1 MNRWVTVEPAGGGK
15 DGAVA
20 DNAKGVSV
28 SFSLSPSKK
37 RRVVAG
43 TGTAHSAVP
52 KRTTTGSVFQQQQHI
67 SDRGRIQ
74 GAAASAGAGAGA
86 AAAPQ
91 PQHPQQRLPPNSSQS
106 RYVDTEWKQQSR
118 THHSFHLMFFE
129 GFLKEEDADHNILL
143 ISFSVAL
150 CSWCI
155 PLHFF
160 SRLSLCLR
168 IILSTPATTVLRAG
182 KEVQR
187 LS

>member
-1 MNRWVTVEPAGGGK
+1 MNCSKDLTKRCVISSSQKRPMNRWVAVEPAGGGK

-129 GFLKEEDADHNILL
+129 GFRRKTQTTT
-143 ISFSVAL
+143 
-150 CSWCI
+150 
-155 PLHFF
+155 FF
-160 SRLSLCLR
+160 
-168 IILSTPATTVLRAG
+168 
-182 KEVQR
+182 
-187 LS
+187 